1 VTPPHQLRA
10 GSRRRIAALLAFAAL
25 AVLLAV
31 PAVVG
36 PPRPER
42 LLSPVQVRSDIE
54 MPGTVSLSRDCGF
67 STPLP
72 SHPGRSLWLFC
83 DTPVYVRGQN
93 ASGHVTWVLSRFIA
107 GSTAAVGP
115 AAAAG
120 QPPSPLSELGTP
132 RLLAAAGVT
141 GVPALSGRPGQGGRL
156 APGGVPEPFLPAPAG
171 LVSSAGLPCGQS
183 GGSYAASWV
192 TGVARV
198 PHRPDLLVTFNDFCV
213 IPGNLIPEGFGLAEY
228 DPATG
233 TLVQVATVFTRADF
247 GGTAAEMSTRELGSP
262 VFSGRYLYLF
272 ARCPPGGDGTRG
284 PCRSGAVFEAR
295 VAANPSAW
303 TRPLSYQW
311 WSRDTPTSW
320 TSDAAQATSIIAGP
334 EPDGVSVT
342 SFGGRRFVLVEQT
355 SLKGAFA
362 VYKSP
367 TPFGPWRYVT
377 SGQVTCG
384 TATGFLNF
392 CRAIIAHPEFSTR
405 SQLILSYFNP
415 ATAPHGHVMM
425 AGFRW

>member
-1 VTPPHQLRA
+1 MTPPRQLRA
-10 GSRRRIAALLAFAAL
+10 GSRRRITALLAFVAL

-54 MPGTVSLSRDCGF
+54 VPGTVSLSRDCGF

-72 SHPGRSLWLFC
+72 GHPGRSLWLFC

-107 GSTAAVGP
+107 GSTAAVGR

-120 QPPSPLSELGTP
+120 HPPGPLSELGTP

-141 GVPALSGRPGQGGRL
+141 GVPALSGRPGLGGRL
-156 APGGVPEPFLPAPAG
+156 APGGVPEPFLPAPTG
-171 LVSSAGLPCGQS
+171 LVSRAGLPCGQS
-183 GGSYAASWV
+183 SGSYAASWV
-192 TGVARV
+192 TGVARE
-198 PHRPDLLVTFNDFCV
+198 PYRPDLLVTFNDFCV

-233 TLVQVATVFTRADF
+233 TLVRLAAVFTRADF
-247 GGTAAEMSTRELGSP
+247 GGTAAEMSTMELGSP
-262 VFSGRYLYLF
+262 VFSDRYLYLF
-272 ARCPPGGDGTRG
+272 ARCPPGGGGTRG

-334 EPDGVSVT
+334 EPDGVSVA

-367 TPFGPWRYVT
+367 SPAGPWQPIT
-377 SGQVTCG
+377 SGQVRCG

-392 CRAIIAHPEFSTR
+392 CRAIIAHPEYSTR
-405 SQLILSYFNP
+405 TQLILSYFNP

>member
-1 VTPPHQLRA
+1 
-10 GSRRRIAALLAFAAL
+10 
-25 AVLLAV
+25 
-31 PAVVG
+31 
-36 PPRPER
+36 
-42 LLSPVQVRSDIE
+42 
-54 MPGTVSLSRDCGF
+54 
-67 STPLP
+67 
-72 SHPGRSLWLFC
+72 
-83 DTPVYVRGQN
+83 
-93 ASGHVTWVLSRFIA
+93 
-107 GSTAAVGP
+107 
-115 AAAAG
+115 
-120 QPPSPLSELGTP
+120 
-132 RLLAAAGVT
+132 
-141 GVPALSGRPGQGGRL
+141 
-156 APGGVPEPFLPAPAG
+156 
-171 LVSSAGLPCGQS
+171 
-183 GGSYAASWV
+183 
-192 TGVARV
+192 
-198 PHRPDLLVTFNDFCV
+198 
-213 IPGNLIPEGFGLAEY
+213 
-228 DPATG
+228 
-233 TLVQVATVFTRADF
+233 
-247 GGTAAEMSTRELGSP
+247 
-262 VFSGRYLYLF
+262 
-272 ARCPPGGDGTRG
+272 
-284 PCRSGAVFEAR
+284 VFEAR

-367 TPFGPWRYVT
+367 TPFGPWRSVT